1 MKIKKKSKKMRGVMS
16 AAVLLLALLSP
27 CAAAYGQSDGFF
39 NNADGVRNGG
49 NVSWNDIN
57 SFGNGV
63 SWNGVNFGGN
73 GVSWNG
79 VNFGGNGVSW
89 NDVNGDG
96 DGAAWNGME
105 DETPVGGGLLVLTA
119 AGVCYAAAKKVKRL
133 KRRD

>member
-1 MKIKKKSKKMRGVMS
+1 MRFKKMRCIMP
-16 AAVLLLALLSP
+16 AAALLLALALP
-27 CAAAYGQSDGFF
+27 PAAFGQSDGFF
-39 NNADGVRNGG
+39 NNADGVRSGN

-63 SWNGVNFGGN
+63 SWNGVSFGGN
-73 GVSWNG
+73 GG
-79 VNFGGNGVSW
+79 SW

-119 AGVCYAAAKKVKRL
+119 AGVCYAAARVKRL
-133 KRRD
+133 KIKE